1 MDYFLFTY
9 PSCQKCE
16 KIKKY
21 LKEISLPFS
30 EHNLVERESKLKI
43 REFLGDIKRDESGA
57 IIIPT
62 LIALEPGGVAA
73 VLNSAE
79 DVQTWLRSRA

>member
-9 PSCQKCE
+9 PSCLKCE
-16 KIKKY
+16 KIKTY
-21 LKEISLPFS
+21 LKEISLPFK

-43 REFLGDIKRDESGA
+43 REFLGQIKRDDSGA

-62 LIALEPGGVAA
+62 LIAHEPGGAA
-73 VLNSAE
+73 VVLNSAE
-79 DVQTWLRSRA
+79 EVETWLKSRG

>member
-1 MDYFLFTY
+1 MDYLLFTY
-9 PSCQKCE
+9 PSCLKCE

-21 LKEISLPFS
+21 LKEISLPYS
-30 EHNLVERESKLKI
+30 EHNLVQRESKLKI
-43 REFLGDIKRDESGA
+43 REFLGTIKRDESGA

-62 LIALEPGGVAA
+62 LVAREPGGVAA

-79 DVQTWLRSRA
+79 EVETWLRSRA